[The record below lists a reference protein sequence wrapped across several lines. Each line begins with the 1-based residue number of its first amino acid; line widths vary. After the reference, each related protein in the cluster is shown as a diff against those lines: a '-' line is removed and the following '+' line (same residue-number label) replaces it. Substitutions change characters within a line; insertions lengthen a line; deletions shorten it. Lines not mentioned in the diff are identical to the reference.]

1 VEARVIA
8 RLAIVAIALLWSATA
23 GAQPSFDCAK
33 ASGVV
38 ERAICADAKLAQ
50 ADREMATVYGALWNR
65 LSGPARDHL
74 SQDQVRWLANREKA
88 CTGGAQDV
96 ARCVRQRYVARIA
109 TLKAESEGPYP
120 FVSGQALERS
130 GKVRSTRYEIDASY
144 PQFDGPNADF
154 SAVNKAF
161 ATAAQKGANDAV
173 PGNDGGGP
181 GIDQIW
187 TYQQSFAL
195 HRPGPHSISVAT
207 TFYIFTGGAHGSSGV
222 TATLVDL
229 RTGHRVLPAGV
240 FAAGSDWKRTVTDI
254 ARADLKR
261 QFVERPGFPE
271 SLEPAGFDKLM
282 NDPARYLFKADA
294 LEIIFNQYDVAAYV
308 MGRYT
313 VDIPYDRLHDM
324 FRKDGPL
331 GR

>member
-1 VEARVIA
+1 MIV
-8 RLAIVAIALLWSATA
+8 RLATAAIVLLWSATA

-33 ASGVV
+33 ASSVV
-38 ERAICADAKLAQ
+38 ERAICADAGLAQ
-50 ADREMATVYGALWNR
+50 ADLEMATVYGALWGR
-65 LSGPARDHL
+65 LTGAAKDHL
-74 SQDQVRWLANREKA
+74 SQDQVRWLANRAKA
-88 CTGGAQDV
+88 CTGEAEDV

-120 FVSGQALERS
+120 FVSEQALVRN
-130 GKVRSTRYEIDASY
+130 GKVRTTRYEIDASY

-161 ATAAQKGANDAV
+161 AIAAQKGANDAV
-173 PGNDGGGP
+173 PPNDVGHYAAN
-181 GIDQIW
+181 QVW
-187 TYQQSFAL
+187 TYLQSFQL
-195 HRPGPHSISVAT
+195 FRPGPYGLSVAT
-207 TFYIFTGGAHGSSGV
+207 TFYVFTGGAHGSSGM

-229 RTGHRVLPAGV
+229 RTGQRVLPAGV
-240 FAAGSDWKRTVTDI
+240 FAAGSDWKRTVTYI

-271 SLEPAGFDKLM
+271 SLEPAAFEKLM
-282 NDPARYLFKADA
+282 ADPDRYLFKPDG

-313 VDIPYDRLHDM
+313 VDIPYSRLASLI
-324 FRKDGPL
+324 RKDGPL